1 MALGKSMKIMVEV
14 GEEKDW
20 NTFGAT
26 SWVLPFQVSWL
37 WGQKGQ
43 WLGETDGK
51 PWDLLKGEGCN
62 SPHNKGRFIRI
73 TQKRAA

>member
-1 MALGKSMKIMVEV
+1 MKIMVEV

-43 WLGETDGK
+43 WLGDIWKTVG
-51 PWDLLKGEGCN
+51 
-62 SPHNKGRFIRI
+62 SVKGRGMQFPS
-73 TQKRAA
+73 